1 MGGGEAADI
10 VDRGDEADRSHRS
23 DARDRHQEL
32 TQRIVLRHLFQLVVR
47 TRNLLI
53 ERFDDDKDLLDVQRA
68 TLQPHGTTPFARA
81 WGQGNGLND
90 FCMLPELGRPVEQVV
105 SAA

>member
-1 MGGGEAADI
+1 MEG
-10 VDRGDEADRSHRS
+10 
-23 DARDRHQEL
+23 QC
-32 TQRIVLRHLFQLVVR
+32 TLR
-47 TRNLLI
+47 
-53 ERFDDDKDLLDVQRA
+53 RA

>member
-1 MGGGEAADI
+1 MNRSKIEASHL
-10 VDRGDEADRSHRS
+10 DRNAYVYVRQSTKQQVLHHLES
-23 DARDRHQEL
+23 Q
-32 TQRIVLRHLFQLVVR
+32 QRQY
-47 TRNLLI
+47 
-53 ERFDDDKDLLDVQRA
+53 A